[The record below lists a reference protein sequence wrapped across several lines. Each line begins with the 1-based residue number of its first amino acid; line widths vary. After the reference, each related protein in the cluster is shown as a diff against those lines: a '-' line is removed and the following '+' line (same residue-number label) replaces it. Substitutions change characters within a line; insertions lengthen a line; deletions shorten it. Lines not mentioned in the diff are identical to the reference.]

1 MMRQMSVHSGSPL
14 EEVAR
19 SAAFTRGFCTR
30 VRAHRLARGF
40 SRAEMARA
48 LGVTIAAYEKYE
60 TRSPLPHHLIE
71 PFAVITGADLEELFE
86 RGDDSAPMA
95 PTGTAVARS

>member
-1 MMRQMSVHSGSPL
+1 MMRRMSIHLGSPL
-14 EEVAR
+14 EEVVR
-19 SAAFTRGFCTR
+19 PAAFARGFCTR
-30 VRAHRLARGF
+30 VRAHRLACGF

-71 PFAVITGADLEELFE
+71 PFAVITGADIEELFE
-86 RGDDSAPMA
+86 RGDDGAPMA
-95 PTGTAVARS
+95 PTGAAVVRS